1 MDKETIGKELARYNI
16 TDTAIANMA
25 GQFMQLVVTGLEDK
39 EGLAA
44 VHNARMTVKN
54 KRIEVEKCR
63 KALKEDSLKFGR
75 AVDMEAKRI
84 TALLEPIETYLESE
98 EDKIARIKA
107 EIKAEEERVAKAAEE
122 ARLKALEEA
131 RLAEIEAQAK
141 VERERLAAVEAE
153 QAAMK
158 KRLDEVA
165 KQQAA
170 EQAKLLKERLAME
183 AERKAFEDERRQAAA
198 AERRAAE
205 LQKAK
210 ADAAE
215 EAASALAY
223 AAEEARREAEEEK
236 ERALQAERDRVE
248 AERLAAENARLE
260 AEAAERERAEAER
273 IAAEERPDKEKLLEF
288 SKMLTELSYPTVNSE
303 RGVKIVAMAHQR
315 IDALAADIH
324 KLVKQANGKKIVA
337 TVNGRPSTDAPF

>member
-215 EAASALAY
+215 EA
-223 AAEEARREAEEEK
+223 RREAEEEK